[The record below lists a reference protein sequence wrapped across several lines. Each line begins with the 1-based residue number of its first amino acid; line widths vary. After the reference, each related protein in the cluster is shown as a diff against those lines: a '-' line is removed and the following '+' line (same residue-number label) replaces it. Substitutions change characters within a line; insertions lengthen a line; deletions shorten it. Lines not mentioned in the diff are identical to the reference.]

1 MTPET
6 AYQSPQRQSIL
17 GVLLIF
23 LSTLYKLIKVFWA
36 MGAYLLLSNPSKTVL
51 VYTAI
56 GVLLVLLLSLGY
68 SYLFYLKFIFYID
81 YEREEFV
88 LEKGVFSTESVAIP
102 FEKIQQVNFKRSI
115 LQRVINVYSLVIDTA
130 GSNQKEVE
138 ISAIS
143 KKKANEL
150 SQILLRV
157 KTEAKEDPEV
167 QETISDEKTEH
178 SWTYKL
184 GFTDLLKIGVSTNY
198 LRGLTLIMVFVM
210 SVYNRLNSYFKE
222 EIEDFEVYFSQFS
235 DVLQSIGFLLLL
247 FIGLLFLSVSI
258 TIIEVFLKYY
268 GLKIKQSKERLE
280 LEMGLKT
287 NTKVAIQPR
296 RVQLVKV
303 KTNPIQKRMNLFE
316 AQISLSSSEN
326 ELQKNK
332 IKIPGLRLEILEK
345 IKSFL
350 YDKQETEFE
359 ARFRP
364 DKLLLLRKIAM
375 VFVLVLIAFGI
386 WFWTDFIDL
395 KAFLPLSLVF
405 LVLALTYQFFAFRAK
420 KLIIGQ
426 DFLKK
431 QFGLWTRTEEI
442 LEIYKIQAVSV
453 QQPLWYKRKNLINLS
468 FHTAGGDIKFYAV
481 SREILPYINFILFK
495 AEVTAKNWM

>member
-81 YEREEFV
+81 YEREEFM

-198 LRGLTLIMVFVM
+198 LRGLTLILAFVM
-210 SVYNRLNSYFKE
+210 SVYNRLNSYFQE

-258 TIIEVFLKYY
+258 TVIEVFLKYY

-332 IKIPGLRLEILEK
+332 IKIPGLPLEILEK

-386 WFWTDFIDL
+386 WFWTNFIDL
-395 KAFLPLSLVF
+395 KVFLPLSLIF